1 LFLGAGL
8 VLDVVALGLLGGATV
23 GGAVAIGL
31 VFLAFWSLW
40 LPHGFQRVM
49 VLLLVVVAGGG
60 AIALAMMQ
68 VMSSAQLKLLF
79 ARAQSAASLLERFKV
94 WKNVVEYLLTY
105 PHAMLIGL
113 GPDMSIRRGD
123 HPLVRQLFYGAGAQ
137 QNAVDSGYL
146 YLLLNYGIFVT
157 LLVVG
162 MALHALNRSAKMIR
176 SFRDPAAIA
185 LWVSIAVW
193 LIMAITQQGGVS
205 KPLFITAQFAALATA
220 LHAVSAPG
228 SQFQS

>member
-1 LFLGAGL
+1 MAILVGAG
-8 VLDVVALGLLGGATV
+8 
-23 GGAVAIGL
+23 AV
-31 VFLAFWSLW
+31 
-40 LPHGFQRVM
+40 
-49 VLLLVVVAGGG
+49 
-60 AIALAMMQ
+60 ALAMMQ
-68 VMSSAQLKLLF
+68 VMSSAQMSLLF
-79 ARAQSAASLLERFKV
+79 ARAQSAASLLERFRV

-123 HPLVRQLFYGAGAQ
+123 DPLVRQLFNGAGVQ

-162 MALHALNRSAKMIR
+162 MALRTLTRLTKMIP
-176 SFRDPAAIA
+176 SLRDPTAIA

-193 LIMAITQQGGVS
+193 IVMAITQQGGVS

-220 LHAVSAPG
+220 LYAKSAP
-228 SQFQS
+228 QSRFLS